1 MTALQ
6 PVPRAHALR
15 FTPGNAFLLGCAL
28 GPALVAAALNLPDHA
43 FDRVIRLLTR
53 R

>member
-1 MTALQ
+1 MTDLT
-6 PVPRAHALR
+6 PRAHALR

-28 GPALVAAALNLPDHA
+28 GPALVAAVLNVPDHML
-43 FDRVIRLLTR
+43 DRVIRALAR